1 MASVSLTQ
9 NSSTPATATNVE
21 SPWHAM
27 TASMSDAWTSFK
39 TSLGASTATY
49 QAPTLQVTAGK

>member
-1 MASVSLTQ
+1 VAVG
-9 NSSTPATATNVE
+9 AE

-27 TASMSDAWTSFK
+27 TASVGDAWTSFT

-49 QAPTLQVTAGK
+49 QAPPLEVSPGK